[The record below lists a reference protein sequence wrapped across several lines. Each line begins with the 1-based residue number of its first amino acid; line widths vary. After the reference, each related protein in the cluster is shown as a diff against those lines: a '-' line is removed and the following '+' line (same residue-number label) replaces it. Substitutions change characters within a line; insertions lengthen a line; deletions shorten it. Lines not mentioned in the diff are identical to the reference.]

1 MKYAVYIGL
10 LLASV
15 PVPMSA
21 ERVPFEIVLTPADKD
36 SLAPNLC
43 AFGDHLALSWIERN
57 RDGNAQVHFADWNG
71 NGFNKKIPAAVSRH
85 MFSNWAD
92 IPTFIEAPT
101 GDLYAHW
108 LDRIDDKPH
117 AYGIRV
123 EHSADRGKKWNSLG
137 WLHTDTS
144 ATEHGFVSLVPD
156 GNHVRAFWLDGR
168 LMTKPTGKM
177 TLRTVILDGD
187 QIRDERM
194 LDDNVCTCCPTSAVP
209 LPAGPIV
216 VYRDRSLR
224 EIRDISFILRSEN
237 KWTEPATLKK
247 DNWLMPGCP
256 VNGASIATNGDLVAV
271 SRFTVRHKK
280 AQVILR
286 LYNGGLM
293 QTGKDV
299 VLDKN
304 THIGRCST
312 VCSKNSTF
320 TVWIGFEKKQ
330 AVLRLAEVSPTG
342 KIKSNRTLTP
352 VKGNRSSGM
361 PRTILSD
368 GFLWVTWTDSNR
380 IRLGRIKVN

>member
-10 LLASV
+10 LLASP
-15 PVPMSA
+15 PVSVSA
-21 ERVPFEIVLTPADKD
+21 ERLPFELVQTSADRD

-43 AFGDHLALSWIERN
+43 AFGNHFALSWIERG
-57 RDGNAQVHFADWNG
+57 RDDTAQVQFASWNG
-71 NGFNKKIPAAVSRH
+71 NGFDKKIPVAESKQ

-123 EHSADRGKKWNSLG
+123 ERSVDRGKKWNSLG
-137 WLHTDTS
+137 WLHTDTG

-177 TLRTVILDGD
+177 TLCTAILDGD
-187 QIRDERM
+187 QIRDERI
-194 LDDNVCTCCPTSAVP
+194 LDDIVCTCCPTSAVP

-216 VYRDRSLR
+216 VYRDRSQR
-224 EIRDISFILRSEN
+224 EIRDISFILRTEN
-237 KWTEPATLKK
+237 KWGEPATLKK
-247 DNWLMPGCP
+247 DNWLMPSCP
-256 VNGASIATNGDLVAV
+256 VNGASIATNGDLVAI

-286 LYNGGLM
+286 LFNGRSM
-293 QTGKDV
+293 QSGKDV
-299 VLDKN
+299 VLDEN
-304 THIGRCST
+304 TPIGRCST
-312 VCSKNSTF
+312 VCTKNSAY

-330 AVLRLAEVSPTG
+330 AVLRLAEVSATG
-342 KIKSNRTLTP
+342 NIMSIRSLSRVN
-352 VKGNRSSGM
+352 GNRSSGM

-368 GFLWVTWTDSNR
+368 GYLWVTWRDSNR

>member
-10 LLASV
+10 LLASAT
-15 PVPMSA
+15 VPMSA
-21 ERVPFEIVLTPADKD
+21 ERVPLEIVPNLANKD

-43 AFGDHLALSWIERN
+43 AFGDHLALSWIERG
-57 RDGNAQVHFADWNG
+57 RDGTAQVQFAGWNG

-108 LDRIDDKPH
+108 LDRIEDKPH

-144 ATEHGFVSLVPD
+144 PTEHGFVSLVPD

-168 LMTKPTGKM
+168 MMTQSTDNM
-177 TLRTVILDGD
+177 TLRTAILNGD

-194 LDDNVCTCCPTSAVP
+194 LDDNVCTCCPTSAIP

-224 EIRDISFILRSEN
+224 EIRDISFILRTEN
-237 KWTEPATLKK
+237 KWTKPASLKK

-256 VNGASIATNGDLVAV
+256 VNGASIATNGDLVAI

-293 QTGKDV
+293 QLGKDV
-299 VLDKN
+299 VLDEKN
-304 THIGRCST
+304 PSGVAQPFAPRIQHSPSGSAL
-312 VCSKNSTF
+312 
-320 TVWIGFEKKQ
+320 KKSRPYCDWRRFPPPER
-330 AVLRLAEVSPTG
+330 LRVIARLPRLKETYPAACLAPS
-342 KIKSNRTLTP
+342 
-352 VKGNRSSGM
+352 
-361 PRTILSD
+361 
-368 GFLWVTWTDSNR
+368 
-380 IRLGRIKVN
+380 